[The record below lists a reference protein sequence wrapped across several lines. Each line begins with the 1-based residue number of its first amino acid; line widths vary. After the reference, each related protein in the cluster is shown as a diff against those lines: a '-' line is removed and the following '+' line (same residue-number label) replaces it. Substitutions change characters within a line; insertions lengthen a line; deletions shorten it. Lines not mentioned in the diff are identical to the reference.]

1 MPSKT
6 VLITGCGPNGIG
18 SALAQEFHM
27 RGHRV
32 FATGRS
38 ASEIDPALSR
48 LGMQT
53 LLLDVTSDES
63 INDAVAA
70 VTVATG
76 GRLDILINNA
86 GLLHVMPFA
95 DTPTADLRRIMEVN
109 VIGVWAVTRAFL
121 PLLLE
126 VKGLVANL
134 GSINQ
139 VFCPPFLAA
148 YNASKAAIEA
158 MGRTLR
164 RELAPFGVRVVTLK
178 TGSVRSGL
186 FDNAAPTVLPEQ
198 SLYAPLRDWIE
209 SRGFSA
215 SARFMEVE
223 DYAEAVVT
231 DLLKDSVQ
239 PVIWRGGLVWIAW
252 IFSWFGWETI
262 MVCSAGATLEVFTA
276 TDRSRLSQDREMIKG
291 NNLHT
296 LRYQSSA
303 EKPKRS

>member
-1 MPSKT
+1 MLIKT
-6 VLITGCGPNGIG
+6 VLVTGCGPNGIG
-18 SALAQEFHM
+18 TALAQEFHR

-38 ASEIDPALSR
+38 ALDIDPALSR

-53 LLLDVTSDES
+53 LVLDVTSDKS
-63 INDAVAA
+63 IKDAVAVIA
-70 VTVATG
+70 VATA

-95 DTPTADLRRIMEVN
+95 DTSVSDVRRVLDVN
-109 VIGVWAVTRAFL
+109 VIGVWAVTHAFL

-126 VKGLVANL
+126 TKGLVANL

-148 YNASKAAIEA
+148 YNASKAAVEA

-164 RELAPFGVRVVTLK
+164 RELAPFGVKVVTLK

-186 FDNAAPTVLPEQ
+186 FENASPTVLPEQ
-198 SLYAPLRDWIE
+198 SLYAPLRNWIE

-215 SARFMEVE
+215 SARFVDVE
-223 DYAEAVVT
+223 DYAKAVVT
-231 DLLKDSVQ
+231 DLLEDNVRL
-239 PVIWRGGLVWIAW
+239 VIWRGGLVWIAW
-252 IFSWFGWETI
+252 FLSWFGWESI
-262 MVCSAGATLEVFTA
+262 MVGYVAPSGSSPQL
-276 TDRSRLSQDREMIKG
+276 TDTSQDQAIIKG

-296 LRYQSSA
+296 LRYESST
-303 EKPKRS
+303 ERPKMA

>member
-1 MPSKT
+1 MPLKT
-6 VLITGCGPNGIG
+6 VLITGCGANGIG

-70 VTVATG
+70 VTAATG
-76 GRLDILINNA
+76 GGLDILVNNA

-95 DTPTADLRRIMEVN
+95 DTPVADLRRIMEVN

-126 VKGLVANL
+126 AKGLVANL

-164 RELAPFGVRVVTLK
+164 RELAPFGVRVITLK

-186 FDNAAPTVLPEQ
+186 FENATPTVLPEH
-198 SLYAPLRDWIE
+198 SLYAPLKNWIE

-215 SARFMEVE
+215 SARFIDVE
-223 DYAEAVVT
+223 DYAKAVVT
-231 DLLKDSVQ
+231 DLLKDNVR

-252 IFSWFGWETI
+252 VFSWFGWETI
-262 MVCSAGATLEVFTA
+262 MVCFA
-276 TDRSRLSQDREMIKG
+276 
-291 NNLHT
+291 LHT
-296 LRYQSSA
+296 GALHRN
-303 EKPKRS
+303 